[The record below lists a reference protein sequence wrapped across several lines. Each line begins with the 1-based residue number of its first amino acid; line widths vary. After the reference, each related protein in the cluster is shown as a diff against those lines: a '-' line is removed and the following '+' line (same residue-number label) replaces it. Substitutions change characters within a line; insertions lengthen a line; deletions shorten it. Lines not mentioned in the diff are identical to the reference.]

1 MLRRERRS
9 IGNTPREVYHQHRGF
24 HLQPE
29 VHERGAEMLP
39 SGLLLQKQPTDKVVN
54 VDMEMT
60 FSPPP
65 SCQRQVCFCQGV
77 PTKPPQ
83 TRRTDKSCPC

>member
-1 MLRRERRS
+1 MLRREGRS
-9 IGNTPREVYHQHRGF
+9 IGNTPREVYHRHRGF

-29 VHERGAEMLP
+29 VREHGAEMLP
-39 SGLLLQKQPTDKVVN
+39 SGLIRQKQPTVKVVN

-60 FSPPP
+60 FFPPP
-65 SCQRQVCFCQGV
+65 SCQGQVCFCQGV

-83 TRRTDKSCPC
+83 TQRTDKSCPC